1 MICGMRD
8 RLVPTKQARDGVVLL
23 LGMVALMW
31 FLEAINSVTAHHDAL
46 AADGGILPRNISHLW
61 AIFTAPF
68 LHRNF
73 FPHLF
78 DNTIPLL
85 FMGVLIALR
94 GARRLAL
101 VTLIVIVVS
110 GLGTWLISPGN
121 SDTFGASGIVFGYAT
136 YLFARGIFNRNVLEL
151 AVGLIVGVVWGAAL
165 VSSIVPH
172 AGVSWQA
179 HACGAIGGVI
189 AAYLFAGHRS
199 ARHPDAGSPGGTSGS
214 PSGRPPV
221 GGHDLHSALDRA
233 LS

>member
-1 MICGMRD
+1 MLCGMKE
-8 RLVPTKQARDGVVLL
+8 RLAPTKQARDGLVLL

-31 FLEAINSVTAHHDAL
+31 FLEAINSVTTHHDAL
-46 AADGGILPRNISHLW
+46 AVDGGILPRNIGHLW

-68 LHRNF
+68 LHQSF
-73 FPHLF
+73 YPHLF

-85 FMGVLIALR
+85 FMGVVIALR

-136 YLFARGIFNRNVLEL
+136 YLLARGIFNRSVLEI

-165 VSSIVPH
+165 ISSIVPH

-179 HACGAIGGVI
+179 HVCGALGGVV
-189 AAYLFAGHRS
+189 AAYLLSGQRG
-199 ARHPDAGSPGGTSGS
+199 RQREDSGS
-214 PSGRPPV
+214 DGASSPPERRPI
-221 GGHDLHSALDRA
+221 GGHDLHIALDRA
-233 LS
+233 LSS